1 MKKLF
6 IISFIVM
13 AALSQAFCQQ
23 SSSWFS
29 VKELYPKIWRISD
42 HGSDN
47 MYVVEGKDSAM
58 LIDAGLG
65 IADLATQVKKLT
77 SKPLIVV
84 ITHGHPDHAGS
95 DYQFERVYINPLDSA
110 AARAFN
116 KPEARAGSS
125 SAMAGSSK
133 PSPDELYK
141 GKIYNTIML
150 PVREGRVF
158 DLGGKKI
165 QIIETPGHTPGEI
178 VLLDVQD
185 KLLFTGDN
193 NNGLVWLFL
202 SNSLPLHQYLATLQK
217 EAGRMKE
224 FTTLLP
230 GHGDPLPA
238 DFINDQISCVKGILD
253 GSLERKPYKSF
264 AGDAMVSVYG
274 RASVTFNPANL

>member
-1 MKKLF
+1 MKRLFVFLF
-6 IISFIVM
+6 IIM
-13 AALSQAFCQQ
+13 AALNQALCQQ
-23 SSSWFS
+23 SSPWFS
-29 VKELYPKIWRISD
+29 VKELYPKIWRIGD

-65 IADLATQVKKLT
+65 VADLATQVKKLT

-95 DYQFERVYINPLDSA
+95 DYQFEKVYIHPADSA
-110 AARAFN
+110 AARAYN
-116 KPEARAGSS
+116 KPEARSGSS
-125 SAMAGSSK
+125 SAMAGADK
-133 PSPDELYK
+133 PSPEELYK
-141 GKIYNTIML
+141 GKVFNTRMI
-150 PVREGRVF
+150 PVNEGRVF

-202 SNSLPLHQYLATLQK
+202 NNCLPLHKYLATLQK
-217 EAGRMKE
+217 EAGRMSE

-230 GHGDPLPA
+230 GHGDPIPA

-264 AGDAMVSVYG
+264 AGDAMVSVFG
-274 RASVTFNPANL
+274 RASVTFNPSNL